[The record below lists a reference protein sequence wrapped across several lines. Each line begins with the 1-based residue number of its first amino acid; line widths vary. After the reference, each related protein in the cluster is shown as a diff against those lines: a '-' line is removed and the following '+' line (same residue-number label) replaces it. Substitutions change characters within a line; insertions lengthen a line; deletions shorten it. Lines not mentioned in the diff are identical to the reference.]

1 MIRNLA
7 LALGIGMFLMAGTV
21 YAGVD
26 PAALCKEKKLK
37 STGKK
42 AFDLLK
48 SFGKNIKKPDAAK
61 LASGISKA
69 DSKFTKGF
77 VKAESKGA
85 CLTSGDSGAI
95 EGKVDAFTLDV
106 LCELD
111 PGCSP
116 SGAFLD
122 ASYGTLD

>member
-7 LALGIGMFLMAGTV
+7 MALGVGLFLIAGTV
-21 YAGVD
+21 HAGVD
-26 PAALCKEKKLK
+26 PVALCKEKKLK
-37 STGKK
+37 STGKE

-48 SFGKNIKKPDAAK
+48 SFGKNIKKPDGAK

-69 DSKFTKGF
+69 ESKFTKGF
-77 VKAESKGA
+77 DKAESKCA
-85 CLTSGDSGAI
+85 CLTSGDSGDI
-95 EGKVDAFTLDV
+95 QVKVDAFTLDV

-111 PGCSP
+111 PDCSP

-122 ASYGTLD
+122 ASHGTLD